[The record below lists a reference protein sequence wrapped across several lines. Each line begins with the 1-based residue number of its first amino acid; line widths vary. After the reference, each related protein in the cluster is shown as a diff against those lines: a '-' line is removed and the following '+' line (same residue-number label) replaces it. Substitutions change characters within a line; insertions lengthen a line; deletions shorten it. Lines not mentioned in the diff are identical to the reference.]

1 VITPAMRE
9 LLAIAAA
16 TADVPYPASSDAM
29 GAYRRIMADR
39 LGSLRAIL
47 GKLSEDPDD
56 WNASQIRGQAGLLR
70 EWLEKSPVTYEPYV
84 PAAKAEG

>member
-1 VITPAMRE
+1 MRE

-47 GKLSEDPDD
+47 GKLSMAAVQPRE
-56 WNASQIRGQAGLLR
+56 ARSVRGTPCR
-70 EWLEKSPVTYEPYV
+70 R
-84 PAAKAEG
+84 